1 MRALYR
7 EAIAAFQAGIWP
19 NGRHSKVGADG
30 LSWLHSL
37 ELGVSMSDDR
47 VGTSFAGY
55 HIKAQVAVGGMG
67 MVYEATAPD
76 GARVALKIAKNELA
90 ADETFRRRFEREANI
105 AKTVRH
111 PHVVSALDSG
121 EYEGLPFMTQVF
133 IDGMSLQRKLAQ
145 VGRLPVREIVSIC
158 LQVGDG
164 LQAMYDAGLVHRDVK
179 PGNILLERSGKA
191 YITDFGLAKDNA
203 GSILTEPGQALGS
216 LDYMAPEQ
224 IRGEGVTAAADVYSL
239 GCVAYECLYGKRPYA
254 DRPGLLVLWAHLQDD
269 PPDPPVEWASP
280 EFVRALR
287 TGLAKQVEDRPPR
300 CIDYARALA
309 RAADI
314 SLTSVSV

>member
-1 MRALYR
+1 
-7 EAIAAFQAGIWP
+7 
-19 NGRHSKVGADG
+19 
-30 LSWLHSL
+30 
-37 ELGVSMSDDR
+37 
-47 VGTSFAGY
+47 
-55 HIKAQVAVGGMG
+55 
-67 MVYEATAPD
+67 
-76 GARVALKIAKNELA
+76 VALKIAKHELA

-121 EYEGLPFMTQVF
+121 EYEGLPYMTQVF
-133 IDGMSLQRKLAQ
+133 IDGMSLQHKLKQ
-145 VGRLPVREIVSIC
+145 VGRLPVPEIVSIC

-179 PGNILLERSGKA
+179 PGNILLEPSGKA

-203 GSILTEPGQALGS
+203 GSILTQPGQALGS

-239 GCVAYECLYGKRPYA
+239 GCVVYECLYGKRPYA
-254 DRPGLLVLWAHLQDD
+254 DRPGLLVLWAHLQDE

-287 TGLAKQVEDRPPR
+287 TGLAKQVEDRPATSAE
-300 CIDYARALA
+300 YARLLA

-314 SLTSVSV
+314 SLTSVTA